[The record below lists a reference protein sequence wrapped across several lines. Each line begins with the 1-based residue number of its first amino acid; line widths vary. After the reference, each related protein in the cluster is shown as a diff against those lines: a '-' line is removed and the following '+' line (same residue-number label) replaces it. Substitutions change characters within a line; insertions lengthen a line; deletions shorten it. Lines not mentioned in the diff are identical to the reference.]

1 MAIVAQLGGG
11 YVVGAGGYFIQFTAP
26 ELGRRKPL
34 FLALAA
40 GITVGGSIGSC
51 VGIPWSEVVRRLIN
65 PDAVPTPRD
74 DLIFSPLD
82 GSFALRDIQ
91 GAQISITQIGGS
103 ALVVGAQIVTVDC
116 RAWRLVGRQRIYF
129 VTDHQIPT
137 DLPSLGRALVDTP
150 TIQGG
155 LGIIAH
161 GFIGSLW
168 HIG

>member
-1 MAIVAQLGGG
+1 MGWWERSSNRWRMAIVAQLGGG
-11 YVVGAGGYFIQFTAP
+11 YVVGAGGFFIQFTAP

-40 GITVGGSIGSC
+40 GPAVGGSIGSA

-91 GAQISITQIGGS
+91 GAQFSITQTRSRRLAPPLRLSGPRSSQSNAGSGGS
-103 ALVVGAQIVTVDC
+103 SASAASGPI
-116 RAWRLVGRQRIYF
+116 
-129 VTDHQIPT
+129 
-137 DLPSLGRALVDTP
+137 S
-150 TIQGG
+150 
-155 LGIIAH
+155 
-161 GFIGSLW
+161 
-168 HIG
+168 